1 MPLQLL
7 QTRVQVLLLLVFLV
21 VLWLVKEWWWWCGEG
36 LRRISLV
43 SWTVRDFAAIAPDA
57 CKGPPPAPLTGGGGG
72 GAGKGGWI
80 SVMECAG
87 QS

>member
-1 MPLQLL
+1 
-7 QTRVQVLLLLVFLV
+7 
-21 VLWLVKEWWWWCGEG
+21 
-36 LRRISLV
+36 V